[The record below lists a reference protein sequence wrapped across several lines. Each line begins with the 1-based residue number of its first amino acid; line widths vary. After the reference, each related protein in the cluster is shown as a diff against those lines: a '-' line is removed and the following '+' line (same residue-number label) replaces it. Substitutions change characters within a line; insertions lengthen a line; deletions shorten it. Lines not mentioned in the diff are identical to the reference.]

1 MKGPGPSMGNWFRRL
16 RVLRDRRTGQLLRTP
31 KGWRV
36 YGRPIGIS
44 LVLALAIALVV
55 AQNFLPNRI
64 TLRAGDVATQNI
76 VAPRSVRYE
85 SLTKTQEARDAAASQ
100 VPDQFDAALTTQQR
114 QAIDSLGSK
123 LTDLRK
129 QGSGPAQAAQLSLL
143 EPQLTDAQREYLLQ
157 ADDATVAAIIK
168 NSGDLVQEL
177 MGNGIKAE
185 TLSVAQATGAARAS
199 SFHLDRTATSVIAS
213 LVRDYLRVNFQPQ
226 VTALKREQARDAIPP
241 VFVTIARGET
251 IVRYGD
257 LVTPFQVEEAQ
268 QVGLLAPRTD
278 WSRILATLILVIVLF
293 ALSYGYVVQFR
304 PGMLRE
310 PRQLLTLGLLILALL
325 LLAKIMVPIDPRAQY
340 AVPMAAVAMLVAAL
354 LDTGLGIIVALGVG
368 LLTGIIAHNLIEL
381 TLVGFFGGAIGAI
394 SVNRL
399 ERLGQWV
406 SAALLV
412 AGAQFVTLA
421 SLGLIERRQSIDEI
435 TGMALIAAAG
445 GLVSALVAAGSVTYL
460 GEVMRVI
467 TPMKLLELM
476 TPNNPLLKRLMV
488 SAPGTYNHSIVA
500 ANLAEAAAESVGANP
515 VLARVGCYFHDI
527 GKIRR
532 PHFFVENQADIG
544 NIHENLSPTTSSDIL
559 NAHVTEGV
567 ELLDQYRFPNA
578 VKDMVQQH
586 QGTTVKKYFYRQAL
600 EQGLDIREEDFRYPG
615 PRPRT
620 REAAIVMMA
629 DSVEA
634 STRTLKDRSR
644 EGIREHVH
652 RIVQGFLRD
661 GQLDE
666 CDLSFRDLG
675 KVEEAFGNMAVSIYH
690 ARIEYPAAPGEEAPA
705 ATAGAV
711 DTTGGGHDGTF
722 DSVEDKTIPLSRRTA
737 PQV

>member
-1 MKGPGPSMGNWFRRL
+1 MKGPGPSRGNWLRRL
-16 RVLRDRRTGQLLRTP
+16 RVLLDRRTGQLLRTP

-157 ADDATVAAIIK
+157 TDDATVAATIK

-278 WSRILATLILVIVLF
+278 WS
-293 ALSYGYVVQFR
+293 
-304 PGMLRE
+304 
-310 PRQLLTLGLLILALL
+310 LILAML

-368 LLTGIIAHNLIEL
+368 LLTGIIADNLVEL

-476 TPNNPLLKRLMV
+476 TPNNP
-488 SAPGTYNHSIVA
+488 
-500 ANLAEAAAESVGANP
+500 
-515 VLARVGCYFHDI
+515 
-527 GKIRR
+527 
-532 PHFFVENQADIG
+532 
-544 NIHENLSPTTSSDIL
+544 
-559 NAHVTEGV
+559 
-567 ELLDQYRFPNA
+567 
-578 VKDMVQQH
+578 
-586 QGTTVKKYFYRQAL
+586 
-600 EQGLDIREEDFRYPG
+600 
-615 PRPRT
+615 
-620 REAAIVMMA
+620 
-629 DSVEA
+629 
-634 STRTLKDRSR
+634 
-644 EGIREHVH
+644 
-652 RIVQGFLRD
+652 
-661 GQLDE
+661 
-666 CDLSFRDLG
+666 
-675 KVEEAFGNMAVSIYH
+675 
-690 ARIEYPAAPGEEAPA
+690 
-705 ATAGAV
+705 
-711 DTTGGGHDGTF
+711 
-722 DSVEDKTIPLSRRTA
+722 
-737 PQV
+737 